1 MTKPIVSILKGPNP
15 DKLVESAI
23 GHLGGIGAI
32 IKSGSTVVIKPNAGH
47 YGGPDSSVNTN
58 PSVVAAVI
66 KTVQKANPRKIIL
79 AESAAMG
86 CNTMECL
93 EISGIKQAALD
104 AGVDDIRHQKRYG
117 FDPGKYKEAL
127 KCNQIL

>member
-1 MTKPIVSILKGPNP
+1 MKSIVSIAKGSNP
-15 DKLVESAI
+15 DELVESAVD
-23 GHLGGIGAI
+23 HLGGIGTI

-66 KTVQKANPRKIIL
+66 KTVQKANPKKIIL
-79 AESAAMG
+79 AESSAMG

-93 EISGIKQAALD
+93 EVSRIKQAALD
-104 AGVDDIRHQKRYG
+104 AGVDDIRDIKSDSDLIRVNI
-117 FDPGKYKEAL
+117 EAWR
-127 KCNQIL
+127 NQVL